1 MFGRA
6 AHILD
11 RNAVIGLAIIA
22 AILLLAG
29 LLVAVDLP

>member
-6 AHILD
+6 AQILD

-22 AILLLAG
+22 VVLLLAG
-29 LLVAVDLP
+29 LLLAVDRL

>member
-6 AHILD
+6 AQILD

-22 AILLLAG
+22 AVLLLAG
-29 LLVAVDLP
+29 LLLAVNLP

>member
-1 MFGRA
+1 MFGRTA
-6 AHILD
+6 QILD

-22 AILLLAG
+22 AVLLLAG

>member
-6 AHILD
+6 AQVLD

-22 AILLLAG
+22 AVLWLAG
-29 LLVAVDLP
+29 LLLVVDLP